1 MAHHVDRIVP
11 LDPRVLINEIWYNNS
26 FATSS
31 GAKAVRKTNAK
42 PAHLKDYGLSSW
54 DRPRAGGQLICLNNT
69 PVRRLG
75 LYITI
80 PAGSRDHATP
90 YGVNSDLPPSVRSHL
105 FERAQDQDL
114 HMIVLAAV
122 KRSCVKVGNMWVPR
136 EAAQIIR

>member
-1 MAHHVDRIVP
+1 M
-11 LDPRVLINEIWYNNS
+11 
-26 FATSS
+26 
-31 GAKAVRKTNAK
+31 RKTNGK

-75 LYITI
+75 FYITI